1 MRLTNSSGDAAKKP
15 RVLGRTE
22 PRLFTP
28 PLRELTPDTSLGF
41 EAIETAEL
49 IGRNLYPWQKYF
61 LIASLELAPGSFASD
76 EFPKLRYQTV
86 LLLVA
91 RQQGKSF
98 IMSTRLLWRMLMW
111 DGPEVEPPL
120 ILGAAHKLSAAEEI
134 LDLSVKAMRRSAGRK
149 YIEHQSNVNGNKYFE
164 LTNGSRYRC
173 EAASDDGGRGL
184 SVTDLAFDELRQ
196 QRDWE
201 SWSALTNTTNAR
213 YSSQTIAVSNAG
225 EGKSVVLR
233 SLRTQ
238 ALKRIDDWANN
249 VSTGLMTPEEFAE
262 SHNTS
267 MGLFEWSAPENCD
280 IWDREAW
287 AQAAP
292 SMGHPDENG
301 IVLVTEEMY
310 ASKAALVGAGGE
322 EGIPEHVFRTENLCN
337 WVSVEIDGPFPEEAI
352 DACTDN
358 ESEIDPSSP
367 LVVSVDTSHDR
378 SMSYVAVAGYREDG
392 LPHIEVVAQRAGT
405 EWVAK
410 LVAQQLDFTPDA
422 VVVQGRGAPASS
434 LIEYI
439 EQEGAEVTPCQ
450 GNDLTSSCS
459 QFSDRVTNGSIR
471 FREQESLRLALDSA
485 VKKYLGEV
493 WVWNRAKSPVD
504 VAPLCAVTMALWGL
518 EMLGNDGEVRVTAY
532 GEGYGDWYQPVSKDN
547 EPAFSGAT
555 TDGGRWWE

>member
-1 MRLTNSSGDAAKKP
+1 M
-15 RVLGRTE
+15 
-22 PRLFTP
+22 TP
-28 PLRELTPDTSLGF
+28 ETSLGF
-41 EAIETAEL
+41 EAVETAEL
-49 IGRNLYPWQKYF
+49 IGRKLYPWQKYF
-61 LIASLELAPGSFASD
+61 LIASLELAPGSFTSD

-134 LDLSVKAMRRSAGRK
+134 LDLSVKSMRRSAGRK
-149 YIEHQSNVNGNKYFE
+149 FIAHQSNVNGNKYFE
-164 LTNGSRYRC
+164 LDNGSRYRC

-238 ALKRIDDWANN
+238 ALKRIDDWANK
-249 VSTGLMTPEEFAE
+249 VSTGMMSPEEFAE
-262 SHNTS
+262 SHDTT
-267 MGLFEWSAPENCD
+267 MGLFEWSAPEDCD

-310 ASKAALVGAGGE
+310 ASKAALVGVGGD

-337 WVSVEIDGPFPEEAI
+337 WVSIAAEGPFPEEKI
-352 DACTDN
+352 LSCTDAD
-358 ESEIDPSSP
+358 SEVDPSSP

-378 SMSYVAVAGYREDG
+378 SMSYVAVAGYRDDG
-392 LPHIEVVAQRAGT
+392 LPHVEVIAQRAGT

-410 LVAQQLDFTPDA
+410 FVSQQLDFTPDA
-422 VVVQGRGAPASS
+422 LVLQGRGAPASS

-439 EQEGAEVTPCQ
+439 EQEGVEVTPCQ
-450 GNDLTSSCS
+450 GNDLTASGG
-459 QFSDRVTNGSIR
+459 QFSDRVMNETVR
-471 FREQESLRLALDSA
+471 FREQESLRLALDDA

-518 EMLGNDGEVRVTAY
+518 EMLGVDGDVKVTAY
-532 GEGYGDWYQPVSKDN
+532 GEDYTGDWYRPPSDKN
-547 EPAFSGAT
+547 YALAGAHIEES
-555 TDGGRWWE
+555 RWWE

>member
-1 MRLTNSSGDAAKKP
+1 MTNSNGNAVKERK
-15 RVLGRTE
+15 RLGKTT
-22 PRLFTP
+22 PRLWTK

-41 EAIETAEL
+41 EAIEAAM
-49 IGRNLYPWQKYF
+49 IAGRTLHPWQEWF
-61 LIASLELAPGSFASD
+61 LIHSLELELGSFSYD
-76 EFPKLRYQTV
+76 DFPRLRFKTV

-91 RQQGKSF
+91 RQNGKSF

-111 DGPEVEPPL
+111 DGPEDEPPL

-134 LDLSVKAMRRSAGRK
+134 LDLSIKAMRRSAGRR
-149 YIEHQSNVNGNKYFE
+149 YIAHQSNVNGNKYFE
-164 LTNGSRYRC
+164 LMNGSRYKC

-196 QRDWE
+196 QRDWD

-213 YSSQTIAVSNAG
+213 FSSQTIAVSNAG
-225 EGKSVVLR
+225 TDKSNVLR
-233 SLRTQ
+233 GLRRQ
-238 ALKRIDDWANN
+238 ALLRLEEWADY
-249 VSTGLMTPEEFAE
+249 VDTGIMDAEEFA
-262 SHNTS
+262 NKYDTTL
-267 MGLFEWSAPENCD
+267 GLFEWSAPEGCD
-280 IWDREAW
+280 IWDRDGW
-287 AQAAP
+287 AQANP
-292 SMGHPDENG
+292 SMGHEDENG
-301 IVLVTEEMY
+301 IAYVTEETV
-310 ASKAALVGAGGE
+310 ASKAALVGAGSE
-322 EGIPEHVFRTENLCN
+322 EGIPEHVFRTENLCQ
-337 WVSVEIDGPFPEEAI
+337 WVAVEIDGPFPEETI

-459 QFSDRVTNGSIR
+459 QFSDRVMNGSVR

-518 EMLGNDGEVRVTAY
+518 EMLQDGGEVRVTAY